1 MPTDRSSI
9 QQLLPIRQDGEEF
22 MVNARD
28 LHAFLGVGKTFPTWI
43 KDRIKQLGLEEKRDF
58 ICNTCRGSSYNGRGG
73 DRRTKDYHITLN
85 AAIQIAAQE
94 KTARP
99 LIVQKFIESIRDVSA
114 LWEAIRNIDL
124 PDDLPD
130 PMYVY
135 AIRNPHTGNIKIGVS
150 KDPEARLKQLRV
162 GNDADLHLVL
172 VQQVEAP
179 NRFRDERLAH
189 QQNRKLR
196 LRGEWF
202 RPGAHLDS

>member
-1 MPTDRSSI
+1 MPTKADI
-9 QQLLPIRQDGEEF
+9 QQLLPIRQDGEAF

-28 LHAFLGVGKTFPTWI
+28 LHAFLGVGKTFANWI
-43 KDRIKQLGLEEKRDF
+43 KDRIRQLGLEEKRDF
-58 ICNTCRGSSYNGRGG
+58 ICNTWRGSRYNGRGG
-73 DRRTKDYHITLN
+73 DRWTKDYHITLN
-85 AAIQIAAQE
+85 VAIQIAAQE

-99 LIVQKFIESIRDVSA
+99 LVVQKFIESIRDVSA

-135 AIRNPHTGNIKIGVS
+135 AIRNPDTGNIKIGVS

-162 GNDADLHLVL
+162 GNDADLHLIL

-189 QQNRKLR
+189 QQNQELR